1 VTDANEP
8 SESRRTR
15 GALAIAL
22 ASGSWGTWSL
32 FFRPAEAKGG
42 VNAAL
47 EVTVIYTTILLF
59 TAPLALRDRP
69 RARRPTSAFLWLGA
83 QGVFDATNGL
93 LFFWAMQTTTLAVAV
108 LTHYLAPVL
117 VALSAP
123 WVLGEKS
130 DRRTIAALVV
140 AFTGLV
146 VLLEPW
152 RGGGSAVGLGALL
165 GGGSALFFTASL
177 LVAKRLQRHFA
188 PTEILAWHLPT
199 GIAVSLPFLPAGV
212 AHTPRDALVLLL
224 LAGLGPGALAGVLFI
239 RGLAHTEAN
248 RASILMLLEP
258 VVAVV
263 VGVVV
268 WNEVP
273 RPLVWAG
280 AALVL
285 GAAWLV
291 LTTPR
296 APGARGL
303 SGGGAS
309 LPRA

>member
-1 VTDANEP
+1 MTDANEP

-188 PTEILAWHLPT
+188 PTEIWPGTCRPGSPSACRSFPRASPTPSRRPRALA
-199 GIAVSLPFLPAGV
+199 ARRARS
-212 AHTPRDALVLLL
+212 
-224 LAGLGPGALAGVLFI
+224 GALAGVLFI